1 MVEDLRRLGGEAG
14 VVAGLALGWLLLGIL
29 VVWPSAGLSF
39 AGEFNPHKIL
49 PFVHRHEVLF
59 WAVNI
64 LGGLLAAVMSII
76 LYLAVGDRFTND
88 APASARIGALFGV
101 FGSFGF
107 GAAAL
112 LRQFGMGP
120 LSLMYGPNQVG
131 AVHAFRG
138 MSGVLSASVAVGEI
152 FTGLAALAFASA
164 MMREK
169 NYRSPGLV
177 GVITGIAMVLATF
190 VPNAFLHGVSFAAT
204 AVWFAWTAI
213 VMRAESGPAFF
224 KWALPGSREGGRSQ
238 RRAA

>member
-14 VVAGLALGWLLLGIL
+14 VIAGVALGWLLLGIL

-39 AGEFNPHKIL
+39 GAEFNPNRIL
-49 PFVHRHEVLF
+49 PWVHKHEAMF

-64 LGGLLAAVMSII
+64 LGGLLAAVMSVV
-76 LYLAVGDRFTND
+76 LYLAAGDRFTNN

-112 LRQFGMGP
+112 LRQYGMGP
-120 LSLMYGPNQVG
+120 LSMLYSSNSVG

-138 MSGVLSASVAVGEI
+138 MSGVLSAAVAIGEV
-152 FTGLAALAFASA
+152 FTGIAALALAGA
-164 MMREK
+164 MMSEK
-169 NYRSPGLV
+169 NYRSPGIV
-177 GVITGIAMVLATF
+177 GLIAGAVLILATF
-190 VPNAFLHGVSFAAT
+190 VSPAFLDGVGLAGA
-204 AVWFAWTAI
+204 AVWFAWTAW
-213 VMRAESGPAFF
+213 VMRVESGPAFI
-224 KWALPGSREGGRSQ
+224 KWAVGSREGSRSQ